1 MNCLPARRILGTP
14 DYLAPELL
22 LHNPHSNAVDWW
34 GLGICLYEFLIGV
47 PPFSDETAELVFENI
62 LAGQLEWPGMN
73 SIYCIMIRMR
83 FLEVE
88 CSTHGSSYILGK
100 FVLRSH

>member
-1 MNCLPARRILGTP
+1 MKFNMKVYNIFLLNFASARRILGTP

-62 LAGQLEWPGMN
+62 LAGQLEWPGM
-73 SIYCIMIRMR
+73 
-83 FLEVE
+83 
-88 CSTHGSSYILGK
+88 SSSVFCDFDWISFNLN
-100 FVLRSH
+100 V